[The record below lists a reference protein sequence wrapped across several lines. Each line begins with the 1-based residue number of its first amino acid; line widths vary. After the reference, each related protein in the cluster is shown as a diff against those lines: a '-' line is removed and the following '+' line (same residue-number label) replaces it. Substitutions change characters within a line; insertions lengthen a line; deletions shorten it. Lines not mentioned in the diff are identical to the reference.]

1 MGTWGQKTFAN
12 DAVLDWLDDLEGSA
26 KDGRFLVKWLNYVV
40 KAKSDTAMD
49 EWQEALGAAEVV
61 AASRSEAST
70 HVPKKVYQWI
80 NRVGYCAS
88 EEDLQLAGKA
98 VQKIQ
103 QSPSL
108 REEMNQAKQLAKWE
122 ANLQAIFGRLND
134 ALAKPLIPR
143 TPQKIKSKPK
153 SLADLVVQWGHK
165 PTDATRRS
173 IQKELSQIKDV
184 NKWVGGKGI
193 NPLAPV
199 HWLASRGLLVELKS
213 VVGRGADVNAKS
225 IQCGVPV
232 ACAVREGHWET
243 ASYLLEVGADR
254 QEAVT
259 MAICSDQADIL
270 LKLMAYGIKIPDV
283 AVLGSPARG
292 SWVHIAVANLGTRV
306 LKVFLELGF
315 NANAQNLSG
324 FTPLHFCVYCGNLAA
339 AELLL
344 SHGARADIRDSNGMT
359 ALDLA
364 KKWKRSHFQ
373 RLLVSS

>member
-1 MGTWGQKTFAN
+1 M
-12 DAVLDWLDDLEGSA
+12 
-26 KDGRFLVKWLNYVV
+26 
-40 KAKSDTAMD
+40 
-49 EWQEALGAAEVV
+49 
-61 AASRSEAST
+61 
-70 HVPKKVYQWI
+70 
-80 NRVGYCAS
+80 
-88 EEDLQLAGKA
+88 
-98 VQKIQ
+98 
-103 QSPSL
+103 
-108 REEMNQAKQLAKWE
+108 
-122 ANLQAIFGRLND
+122 
-134 ALAKPLIPR
+134 
-143 TPQKIKSKPK
+143 
-153 SLADLVVQWGHK
+153 
-165 PTDATRRS
+165 
-173 IQKELSQIKDV
+173 
-184 NKWVGGKGI
+184 
-193 NPLAPV
+193 
-199 HWLASRGLLVELKS
+199 
-213 VVGRGADVNAKS
+213 VGRGADVNAKS

-364 KKWKRSHFQ
+364 KNGNVPTFSAFSFLPRGCLAHPISTQTMSANHPIE
-373 RLLVSS
+373 LLRFNTCGRVDDGQSTFIGWQA